1 MRKLYCRQK
10 LVWLRLLGPTRA
22 TLGFT
27 RAGIDNIGSIVSA
40 RRAVDV
46 GDRVGRGHPL
56 VSLSWEGYS
65 RTAADE
71 LYHAVWESTEGV
83 ADLQAPIESMTV
95 TKFNDLETLLDKEGP
110 LYDEDTWLCEAEF
123 DENVALD
130 SLLDQDSY
138 EAWEAEL
145 RERGEAGLF
154 QETELNSYI

>member
-1 MRKLYCRQK
+1 M
-10 LVWLRLLGPTRA
+10 
-22 TLGFT
+22 
-27 RAGIDNIGSIVSA
+27 SA

-95 TKFNDLETLLDKEGP
+95 TKFNDLETLLDKKGP
-110 LYDEDTWLCEAEF
+110 LYDEDTCSARQ
-123 DENVALD
+123 
-130 SLLDQDSY
+130 SLTRTWHWTPCSTRT
-138 EAWEAEL
+138 AMKHGKPSCGRRRPA
-145 RERGEAGLF
+145 F